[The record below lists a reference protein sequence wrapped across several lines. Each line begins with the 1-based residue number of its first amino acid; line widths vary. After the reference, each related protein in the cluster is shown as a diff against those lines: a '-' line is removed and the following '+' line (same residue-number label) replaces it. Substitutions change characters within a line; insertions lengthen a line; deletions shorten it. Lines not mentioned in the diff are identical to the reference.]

1 MSEVRLLTP
10 SEIRALATELDL
22 TPAKS
27 LGQNFVID
35 ANVCRKIVRLADV
48 AGSDVVEIGPGL
60 GSLTL
65 ALLDVAQSVVAIEI
79 DSRLA
84 ARLPKTASEHGVTS
98 GLSVINLDALA
109 VTELP
114 TAPSKLVAN
123 LPYNI
128 SVPVLL
134 HFLAR
139 FPGIESGLVMVQR
152 EVAERLAAQPGSK
165 AYGAPS
171 AKANWWCD
179 LHLAESVARSIFWP
193 VPNVDSAL
201 VSFKRHD
208 PLGAEELR
216 VKTFDL
222 VERAFQQRRKMLRS
236 ALAQRFGSTS
246 AAADALVAAGIDPT
260 TRGESLTIR
269 DFLRLAQ
276 NS

>member
-1 MSEVRLLTP
+1 MSEIKLLTP
-10 SEIRALATELDL
+10 SEIRSLATELDL

-35 ANVCRKIVRLADV
+35 ANVCRKIVRLADA

-65 ALLDVAQSVVAIEI
+65 ALLEVANSVVAIEI

-84 ARLPKTASEHGVTS
+84 ARLPKTADEHGVTS

-114 TAPSKLVAN
+114 NAPSKLVAN

-134 HFLAR
+134 HFLAS
-139 FPGIESGLVMVQR
+139 FPSIKSGVVMVQR

-171 AKANWWCD
+171 VKANWWCD
-179 LHLAESVARSIFWP
+179 LHLTETVSRSIFWP

-201 VSFKRHD
+201 VSFRRHD
-208 PLGAEELR
+208 PLGEEELR

-222 VERAFQQRRKMLRS
+222 IERAFQQRRKMLRS

-246 AAADALVAAGIDPT
+246 AAAEALQAAGIDPT
-260 TRGESLTIR
+260 TRGESLSIR